1 MWDIS
6 GRSRPFW
13 AQYWIKRLA
22 NAHSRI
28 EEKQC
33 EAELVSEGFAPEQIR
48 KYGFAFQRKTC
59 MIG

>member
-13 AQYWIKRLA
+13 AQYWINRLA

-33 EAELVSEGFAPEQIR
+33 EAELVSEGFARSRYANTGLRFRER
-48 KYGFAFQRKTC
+48 HA
-59 MIG
+59 